1 MVRLLTVA
9 VLASTILAAP
19 ASAKIKDWKITPTSK
34 EAVLIMRADRQP
46 FDYALT
52 FSREGK
58 SGFGSR
64 VFVLGTNAYDVAP
77 YTARTL
83 GPGSYQLTSIVQQK
97 AWASCFGSGSL
108 AFTVEPGKVYYL
120 GILNTMALLADLQ
133 QSAIARG
140 KTSLSSGLLAVG
152 WEPSVKPELVP
163 PDEAEL
169 EIVRSFVSSRM
180 PGTSAPVIAVQTRP
194 ITFGSSKGEKLIQVC
209 G

>member
-1 MVRLLTVA
+1 MPRLLTIA
-9 VLASTILAAP
+9 VLAGFGLAPP

-64 VFVLGTNAYDVAP
+64 VFVLGTSPYDPAP

-97 AWASCFGSGSL
+97 AWATCFGSGSV

-120 GILNTMALLADLQ
+120 GTLNSMALLADLQ

-140 KTSLSSGLLAVG
+140 KTSLGSGSLAVG
-152 WEPSVKPELVP
+152 WKPKVRPELVP
-163 PDEAEL
+163 ADAAEL
-169 EIVRSFVSSRM
+169 EVVRAFVSAAM
-180 PGTSAPVIAVQTRP
+180 PATTAPVVALQARP
-194 ITFGSSKGEKLIQVC
+194 ITFGSTKGEKLIQVC